1 MRTGKHQSAKD
12 SYGGGNGPHGAIFT
26 AGPSQRR
33 TCCHKR
39 VEHSSDNRSPQR
51 AESRPMRSQTNARRV
66 LKPVALKTG
75 IASIYFQN
83 AMFIT
88 TDFPVCKPTGSPTWG
103 THRSEDR
110 NLASIK
116 HTFIEVAQWK
126 RGGPISTFCFF
137 DRGRRSAAGDASLHG
152 GRDATYELR
161 FARVPLGRGPP
172 TATRRRFIFIFRLL
186 TVEIGRGHSHLP
198 NAQEVGWS
206 DGHRSTVRGIA
217 MATPL

>member
-1 MRTGKHQSAKD
+1 M
-12 SYGGGNGPHGAIFT
+12 
-26 AGPSQRR
+26 PS
-33 TCCHKR
+33 C
-39 VEHSSDNRSPQR
+39 N
-51 AESRPMRSQTNARRV
+51 
-66 LKPVALKTG
+66 
-75 IASIYFQN
+75 
-83 AMFIT
+83 T

-137 DRGRRSAAGDASLHG
+137 DRGRRSAAGDASLHR

-172 TATRRRFIFIFRLL
+172 TATREAIHFYFSVFDSRNLKRAP
-186 TVEIGRGHSHLP
+186 HLP
-198 NAQEVGWS
+198 SAQEVGWP

-217 MATPL
+217 MATPLQHDGTALRRLYIPHRRGHVVHGESPTPWIRPLFSTQRTPPLLSLRRPNSPSIHRSTGI

>member
-1 MRTGKHQSAKD
+1 M
-12 SYGGGNGPHGAIFT
+12 N
-26 AGPSQRR
+26 
-33 TCCHKR
+33 
-39 VEHSSDNRSPQR
+39 
-51 AESRPMRSQTNARRV
+51 
-66 LKPVALKTG
+66 
-75 IASIYFQN
+75 
-83 AMFIT
+83 
-88 TDFPVCKPTGSPTWG
+88 DFPVCKPTGLPNVGNPQVRGSKP
-103 THRSEDR
+103 RFD
-110 NLASIK
+110 K
-116 HTFIEVAQWK
+116 YTFIEVAQWK

-137 DRGRRSAAGDASLHG
+137 DRGRRSAAGDASLHR

-198 NAQEVGWS
+198 NAQEVGWP

>member
-1 MRTGKHQSAKD
+1 
-12 SYGGGNGPHGAIFT
+12 
-26 AGPSQRR
+26 
-33 TCCHKR
+33 
-39 VEHSSDNRSPQR
+39 
-51 AESRPMRSQTNARRV
+51 MRSQTRSRRV

-75 IASIYFQN
+75 IARVYMSKMPLCN
-83 AMFIT
+83 T

-110 NLASIK
+110 NLASINTPSSK
-116 HTFIEVAQWK
+116 WRSGSVVGPYLPFAFLIEAADQLQATFLCIGAG
-126 RGGPISTFCFF
+126 RGV
-137 DRGRRSAAGDASLHG
+137 R
-152 GRDATYELR
+152 LR

-198 NAQEVGWS
+198 NAQEVGWP